1 MTDLVNIPKNEIPGE
16 IYHLLRLQK
25 QNTRDSK
32 IYLPIVYV
40 DELSQRIRDLVIVN
54 STDKNTKVE
63 ISYEPISWGKLRL
76 FLQFTTA
83 LQSME
88 GLGFKVKIEDND
100 LRNLCRMILRYF
112 PPKNTIHLFIFY
124 HLLG

>member
-1 MTDLVNIPKNEIPGE
+1 MILLQFTVIDQPVVHVKSKIKVCLMTDIVNIPKNEIPGE

-25 QNTRDSK
+25 QNGRDSK
-32 IYLPIVYV
+32 TYLPIVYV

-54 STDKNTKVE
+54 STDQTTEVE

-83 LQSME
+83 LRSMGE
-88 GLGFKVKIEDND
+88 LGFKVK
-100 LRNLCRMILRYF
+100 
-112 PPKNTIHLFIFY
+112 K
-124 HLLG
+124 